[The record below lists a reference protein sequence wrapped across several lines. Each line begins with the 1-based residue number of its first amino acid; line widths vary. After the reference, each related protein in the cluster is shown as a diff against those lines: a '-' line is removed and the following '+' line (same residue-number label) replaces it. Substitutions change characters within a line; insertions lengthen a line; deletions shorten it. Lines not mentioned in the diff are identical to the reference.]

1 MNNSETFRAVAKEF
15 AEKIQKLSSI
25 IEIDIVGSVAGNDPC
40 ANDLDMALIVRNF
53 DEFEAIA
60 KYARQMGKYFIPWE
74 IFVFDENLKYLG
86 KVCFRRK
93 CPTMSVDCDT
103 PGCGE
108 PRHLRVIY
116 GFQYN
121 ERMFLESPI
130 EVLWTTSGESRLLAR
145 KKELGIGWSREY
157 PIFQDIKIECIDCG
171 KKFVFTAEEQKWY
184 QKMGFEPPK
193 RCPKC
198 RKRKKFENGRL

>member
-1 MNNSETFRAVAKEF
+1 
-15 AEKIQKLSSI
+15 
-25 IEIDIVGSVAGNDPC
+25 
-40 ANDLDMALIVRNF
+40 
-53 DEFEAIA
+53 
-60 KYARQMGKYFIPWE
+60 
-74 IFVFDENLKYLG
+74 
-86 KVCFRRK
+86 
-93 CPTMSVDCDT
+93 
-103 PGCGE
+103 
-108 PRHLRVIY
+108 
-116 GFQYN
+116 
-121 ERMFLESPI
+121 MFLESPI